1 MKRQKMGIF
10 TKFAQPFS
18 KWWAQFRAEVTVVPM
33 EDPLEPIMSVND
45 DILTIRTGFHN
56 RRNTVALPWL
66 IASVFLTYVWSDA
79 IPDLDQQK
87 EHAISMVEFLQNKKA
102 QREEWLL
109 EAKKENNA
117 EDVKYYL
124 GRVEDYG
131 QLIKSYMVYVEK
143 DGDPTIF
150 TYLES
155 QYLQGN
161 LSSSVAKLL
170 GFVFYLTFTLVF
182 FGVVVIKP
190 KDAEIYFDR
199 RRGIVYTWRWG
210 RVGAARFEDIG
221 IKQNM
226 MGLSIYLQFEN
237 KKQGGFWPRAVWG
250 IDADKL
256 IFHKEEDLSYLL
268 AQLLAFMENGK
279 EAVITGESFQ
289 RKPARFFLF
298 DDMKPKNFE
307 QRLEQV
313 LEASHN
319 LVELYEKNVIKPLAM

>member
-56 RRNTVALPWL
+56 RRNAVALPWL

-79 IPDLDQQK
+79 IPDLAWEKQFAIEKIELRQK
-87 EHAISMVEFLQNKKA
+87 DKEQM
-102 QREEWLL
+102 EEWLL

-117 EDVKYYL
+117 EDVKYYS
-124 GRVEDYG
+124 GRVEDYS

-143 DGDPTIF
+143 DGEPTIF

-161 LSSSVAKLL
+161 LSSSVPMLL
-170 GFVFYLTFTLVF
+170 GFVFYLTSTLVF

>member
-18 KWWAQFRAEVTVVPM
+18 KWWAQFRAEVAVVPM
-33 EDPLEPIMSVND
+33 ENPLEPIMSVND
-45 DILTIRTGFHN
+45 DILTIRTGFHS
-56 RRNTVALPWL
+56 RRNTIGLPLLFTAIFSTYLWL
-66 IASVFLTYVWSDA
+66 GVV
-79 IPDLDQQK
+79 PNLDQKK
-87 EHAISMVEFLQNKKA
+87 EHAISMVEFLQN
-102 QREEWLL
+102 QNIQMEEYLL
-109 EAKKENNA
+109 EAQKENNI
-117 EDVKYYL
+117 EDEKTYSEGIEYNN
-124 GRVEDYG
+124 
-131 QLIKSYMVYVEK
+131 QSIKNYMVYVEK
-143 DGDPTIF
+143 DGNPTIF

-155 QYLQGN
+155 KYRQGD
-161 LSSSVAKLL
+161 LL
-170 GFVFYLTFTLVF
+170 WSLFGFLMLGISAISAACF
-182 FGVVVIKP
+182 FGLSFIKP
-190 KDAEIYFDR
+190 RDAEIYFDR
-199 RRGIVYTWRWG
+199 NRGIVYTWRWG
-210 RVGAARFEDIG
+210 RIGAARFEDIG
-221 IKQNM
+221 IKENM

>member
-18 KWWAQFRAEVTVVPM
+18 KWWTQLRKEVLVIPM
-33 EDPLEPIMSVND
+33 KDPLDPIMSVND

-56 RRNTVALPWL
+56 RRNTIALPWL

-87 EHAISMVEFLQNKKA
+87 EHAISMVDFLQNEKA

-117 EDVKYYL
+117 EDVKYYS
-124 GRVEDYG
+124 GRVEDFS

-161 LSSSVAKLL
+161 LSSAVPMLL
-170 GFVFYLTFTLVF
+170 GFVFYLTSTLVF

-190 KDAEIYFDR
+190 RDAEIYFDR
-199 RRGIVYTWRWG
+199 HRGIVYTWRWG
-210 RVGAARFEDIG
+210 RIGAARFEDIG
-221 IKQNM
+221 IKENM
-226 MGLSIYLQFEN
+226 MGLSIFLQFEN

-298 DDMKPKNFE
+298 DDKKPKNFD

>member
-1 MKRQKMGIF
+1 MKRQKMGIL

-18 KWWAQFRAEVTVVPM
+18 KWWTQLRKEVLVIPM
-33 EDPLEPIMSVND
+33 KDPLDPVMSVND
-45 DILTIRTGFHN
+45 DTLTIRTGFHS
-56 RRNTVALPWL
+56 RRNTIGLPL
-66 IASVFLTYVWSDA
+66 LFTAIFSTYLWFGVL
-79 IPDLDQQK
+79 PDLSWEKQFAIDNIELRQK
-87 EHAISMVEFLQNKKA
+87 DKEQM
-102 QREEWLL
+102 EEWLL
-109 EAKKENNA
+109 EAKKENNE
-117 EDVKYYL
+117 EDVKYYS
-124 GRVEDYG
+124 GRVKDYS
-131 QLIKSYMVYVEK
+131 QLIKSYMAYVEK
-143 DGDPTIF
+143 DGNPTIF

-155 QYLQGN
+155 KYRQGDLLWTLFGFLMLGISAISAACFLG
-161 LSSSVAKLL
+161 LS
-170 GFVFYLTFTLVF
+170 F
-182 FGVVVIKP
+182 IKP
-190 KDAEIYFDR
+190 RDAEIYFDR

-210 RVGAARFEDIG
+210 RIGAARFEDIG

-237 KKQGGFWPRAVWG
+237 KKLGGFWPSAVWG

-319 LVELYEKNVIKPLAM
+319 LVELYEKSVIKPLTM

>member
-18 KWWAQFRAEVTVVPM
+18 KWWAQFRAEVAVVPM
-33 EDPLEPIMSVND
+33 ENPLEPIMSVND
-45 DILTIRTGFHN
+45 DILTIRTGFHS
-56 RRNTVALPWL
+56 RRNTIGLPLLFTAIFSTYLWL
-66 IASVFLTYVWSDA
+66 GVV
-79 IPDLDQQK
+79 PNLDQKK
-87 EHAISMVEFLQNKKA
+87 EHAISMVEFLQN
-102 QREEWLL
+102 QNIQMEEYLL
-109 EAKKENNA
+109 EAQKENNI
-117 EDVKYYL
+117 EDEKTYSEGIEYNN
-124 GRVEDYG
+124 
-131 QLIKSYMVYVEK
+131 QSIKNYMVYVEK
-143 DGDPTIF
+143 DGNPTIF

-155 QYLQGN
+155 KYRQGD
-161 LSSSVAKLL
+161 LL
-170 GFVFYLTFTLVF
+170 WSLFGFLMLGISAISAACF
-182 FGVVVIKP
+182 FGLSFIKP
-190 KDAEIYFDR
+190 RDAEIYFDR
-199 RRGIVYTWRWG
+199 NRGIVYTWRWG
-210 RVGAARFEDIG
+210 RIGAARFEDIG

-226 MGLSIYLQFEN
+226 MGLSIFLQFEN

-298 DDMKPKNFE
+298 DDKKPKNFD

>member
-18 KWWAQFRAEVTVVPM
+18 KWWEKFRAEVTVVPM

-45 DILTIRTGFHN
+45 DTLTIRTGFHS
-56 RRNTVALPWL
+56 RRNTIGLPLLFTAIFSTYLWL
-66 IASVFLTYVWSDA
+66 GVVPNLER
-79 IPDLDQQK
+79 QK
-87 EHAISMVEFLQNKKA
+87 ELAIENIEYFQNEKA

-124 GRVEDYG
+124 GRVKDYS
-131 QLIKSYMVYVEK
+131 QLIKSYMVYIEK
-143 DGDPTIF
+143 NGDPTIF

-155 QYLQGN
+155 KYRQGDLLWTLFGFLMLGISAISAACFLG
-161 LSSSVAKLL
+161 LS
-170 GFVFYLTFTLVF
+170 F
-182 FGVVVIKP
+182 IKP
-190 KDAEIYFDR
+190 RDAEIYFDR
-199 RRGIVYTWRWG
+199 NRGIVYTWRWG
-210 RVGAARFEDIG
+210 RIGAARFEDIG
-221 IKQNM
+221 IKENM